1 LHQSFWAEARRQ
13 KSDRRLETSAAVRI
27 SLDVTQAWPGR
38 RAGRRWV

>member
-1 LHQSFWAEARRQ
+1 LHQSFWAETRRQ

-27 SLDVTQAWPGR
+27 SLDATESRPGR